1 MKITKIGHCCLLI
14 EVEGKRI
21 LTDPGSFTVEGLMTE
36 NIDIVLITH
45 EHADHLHIDS
55 VKKIIEASPAVQIF
69 SNSSVGKLLTQAG
82 ITFGLLEGIGTTTC
96 CGIAIEAFDGKHEEI
111 YEEIGQVQNTGY
123 FVAGKLFYPGDSYI
137 VPDKHVEVLAFPLGG
152 PWCKIADA
160 IRYVLAVKPAHAF
173 PVHDGIERED
183 RVGILHRIPTTLFP
197 EHGINFHPMKASDTK
212 VFN

>member
-14 EVEGKRI
+14 EVEEKRI
-21 LTDPGSFTVEGLMTE
+21 LTDPGSFTVEDLVTD

-55 VKKIIEASPAVQIF
+55 VKKIVEGNPAVQIF
-69 SNSSVGKLLTQAG
+69 SNSGVGKLLTQAG
-82 ITFGLLEGIGTTTC
+82 IAFSLLEGRNATTY
-96 CGIAIEAFDGKHEEI
+96 CGVSLEAFDGKHEEI
-111 YEEIGQVQNTGY
+111 YEDIGQVQNTGY

-137 VPDKHVEVLAFPLGG
+137 VPGKHVEVLAFPFGG

-160 IRYVLAVKPAHAF
+160 IRYVLKIKPTHAF

-197 EHGINFHPMKASDTK
+197 KNGIDFRPMKNGDVV
-212 VFN
+212 VF